1 MNSKQISGVFNM
13 TTMDRAYF
21 KKKDT
26 GREVELLTKCC
37 KTSVDDPGL
46 NKNKKEDWEIIEDY
60 CRTKLNDYPSTES
73 ITPIC
78 CKECGKLLSY
88 SSTVNDKAYHGKD
101 K

>member
-1 MNSKQISGVFNM
+1 M
-13 TTMDRAYF
+13 TTMDRSYF

-37 KTSVDDPGL
+37 KTSVDNTGL
-46 NKNKKEDWEIIEDY
+46 NKNKKEDWELIEDY

-88 SSTVNDKAYHGKD
+88 SSTVNNKAYYGKD
-101 K
+101 I